1 MIFLLLLSCHILD
14 SVRCGLILDAC
25 DWYYSSLLRYEVYHI
40 FFIVNKFVCNV
51 GENRVGFFTK
61 RDVEPGEE
69 LNFDYKYE
77 RYGQVRDI
85 SLRTISLSYMHGFGI
100 IA

>member
-1 MIFLLLLSCHILD
+1 MVLSLMLVIGIILLFYDTKFI
-14 SVRCGLILDAC
+14 I
-25 DWYYSSLLRYEVYHI
+25 Y

>member
-1 MIFLLLLSCHILD
+1 VVLS
-14 SVRCGLILDAC
+14 LILVIVII
-25 DWYYSSLLRYEVYHI
+25 LLVYDTKFI
-40 FFIVNKFVCNV
+40 IYFFNVNKFVCNV

-77 RYGQVRDI
+77 RYGQVRDL
-85 SLRTISLSYMHGFGI
+85 SLRTIFLSYMHGFGI